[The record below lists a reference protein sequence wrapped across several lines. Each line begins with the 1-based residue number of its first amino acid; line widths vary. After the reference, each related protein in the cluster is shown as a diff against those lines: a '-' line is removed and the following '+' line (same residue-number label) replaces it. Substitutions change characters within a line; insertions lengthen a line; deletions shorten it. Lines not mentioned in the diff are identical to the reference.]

1 MKRNIIRQ
9 IYFYAASLI
18 TLVIMVIA
26 TGQLVNLALKSTVFP
41 KADDAYRMTCDEEG
55 NRTYGYESAPR
66 MVAEKVM
73 TEDGET
79 VEKEELTEEEKAE
92 RKAKCEKAVA
102 EERSAQRQRDFVS
115 NFSMLF
121 VAAPVFWFHFRI
133 AQREREEE
141 REAKKEA

>member
-18 TLVIMVIA
+18 TLVIMVVSGAQI
-26 TGQLVNLALKSTVFP
+26 VNLALKSTFFP
-41 KADDAYRMTCDEEG
+41 KADDAYRTKCDAAG
-55 NRTYGYESAPR
+55 NVVYGYEAPR
-66 MVAEKVM
+66 PVTEKAV
-73 TEDGET
+73 TEDGEAM
-79 VEKEELTEEEKAE
+79 EEPELSEEEKAK
-92 RKAKCEKAVA
+92 RKAECEASIA
-102 EERSAQRQRDFVS
+102 EDRASERQRDFVQ

-141 REAKKEA
+141 REREKKA